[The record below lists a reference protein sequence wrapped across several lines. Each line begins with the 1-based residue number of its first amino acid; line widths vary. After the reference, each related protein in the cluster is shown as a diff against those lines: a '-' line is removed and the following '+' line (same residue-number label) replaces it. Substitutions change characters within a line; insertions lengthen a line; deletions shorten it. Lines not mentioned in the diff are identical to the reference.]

1 MERMTE
7 ENKTIDSKRIAKN
20 TLVLYMRMLV
30 AMIIGLYTSRIIIN
44 ALGFSD
50 YGLYSV
56 VGGVVSILIFVN
68 STLTSGTQR
77 FLNFALGKGD
87 DKKLKLTFSTAL
99 FLHLIIATFFVIFCE
114 TVGLWFLCNKINIPP
129 GRENAAFWVF
139 QLSTL
144 SIFILTLFVPFTSA
158 IIAHE
163 RFKVYAYM
171 TFIEVTM
178 NLIIALMIKAYR
190 GDRLILYSSLIVFTN
205 ILTTFIYFL
214 YCTKH
219 FEECRFNF
227 HYEKILLKEMT
238 QFSGWNIMGCASV
251 TLQNQGINILINIYF
266 GTIANAAR
274 GIAVQVNQKV
284 LQFVGG
290 FQTAVNP
297 QIVKLYAAGNIQ
309 ELTRL
314 VIGNSKFAA
323 FLYLII
329 GVPICVE
336 IDYILKIWLGEVPKV
351 TSGLIYII
359 MFQTLVQTISRPV
372 VMLVHAVGKMKM
384 VNLTAGGCLLI
395 ILPVSLLL
403 AHLGA
408 GLETIFIVNVIPWFF
423 ETFFELYYEHKYC
436 DFPICKF
443 YRDVYLSVFPL
454 AALMLAIPFGIKCI
468 LPFGGFL
475 RLLIV
480 TAVSLVSSSIL
491 ILFVGL
497 DKNQRDKVLEKVGS
511 KLIQLKSWLG
521 H

>member
-1 MERMTE
+1 MTE
-7 ENKTIDSKRIAKN
+7 ENKAIDSKRIARN
-20 TLVLYMRMLV
+20 TLVLYVRMFV

-44 ALGFSD
+44 ALGLSD

-99 FLHLIIATFFVIFCE
+99 FLHLIIAIFFVLFSE
-114 TVGLWFLCNKINIPP
+114 TVGLWFLRNKINIPY
-129 GRENAAFWVF
+129 GRESAAIWVF

-158 IIAHE
+158 IVAHE

-171 TFIEVTM
+171 TIIEVTM
-178 NLIIALMIKAYR
+178 NLIIALIIKAYG

-205 ILTTFIYFL
+205 ILTTFIYYL
-214 YCTKH
+214 YCRKH
-219 FEECRFNF
+219 FEECRFKF
-227 HYEKILLKEMT
+227 HYEKTLLKEMT
-238 QFSGWNIMGCASV
+238 QFSGWNMMGCASV

-274 GIAVQVNQKV
+274 SIAVQVNQKV
-284 LQFVGG
+284 LQFVSG

-297 QIVKLYAAGNIQ
+297 QIVKLYAAGNIP

-336 IDYILKIWLGEVPKV
+336 IDYILKIWLGDVPKV
-351 TSGLIYII
+351 TSVLIYII
-359 MFQTLVQTISRPV
+359 MFQTLVST
-372 VMLVHAVGKMKM
+372 K
-384 VNLTAGGCLLI
+384 
-395 ILPVSLLL
+395 
-403 AHLGA
+403 
-408 GLETIFIVNVIPWFF
+408 
-423 ETFFELYYEHKYC
+423 
-436 DFPICKF
+436 
-443 YRDVYLSVFPL
+443 
-454 AALMLAIPFGIKCI
+454 
-468 LPFGGFL
+468 
-475 RLLIV
+475 
-480 TAVSLVSSSIL
+480 
-491 ILFVGL
+491 
-497 DKNQRDKVLEKVGS
+497 
-511 KLIQLKSWLG
+511 KS
-521 H
+521 